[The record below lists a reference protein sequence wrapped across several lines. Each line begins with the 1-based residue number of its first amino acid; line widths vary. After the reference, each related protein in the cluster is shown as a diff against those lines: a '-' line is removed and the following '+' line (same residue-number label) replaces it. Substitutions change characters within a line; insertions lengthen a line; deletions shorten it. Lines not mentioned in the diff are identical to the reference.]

1 MPDGA
6 VRRALF
12 LGVVAAS
19 AVALFACGSDGDSE
33 GELSLAGADISYD
46 EANAELLDTLPIPP
60 GVEEV
65 SRSARRSPVS
75 EGRILVAVYGLSEE
89 AQAADVLS
97 FYQETLEESG
107 WLVTQGE
114 TRSEFERGE
123 ARVIVDVSSLANVG
137 QYAVAVD
144 HGFGS
149 GEDSP

>member
-12 LGVVAAS
+12 LGLAAAS
-19 AVALFACGSDGDSE
+19 AIALVACGSDGDSE
-33 GELSLAGADISYD
+33 GELSVTAADVAYD
-46 EANAELLDTLPIPP
+46 EANGELLDTLPIPP

-75 EGRILVAVYGLSEE
+75 EGRILVAVYGLSGE

-97 FYQETLEESG
+97 FYRDALEESG

-123 ARVIVDVSSLANVG
+123 ARVIVDVSSLGDVG

-144 HGFGS
+144 RGFGS
-149 GEDSP
+149 AEDSP